1 MYICACYSLLTPFVM
16 FDTFYATA
24 PDRQALVKVRQSEFE
39 GVLTPEA
46 LEFLTALHRRFDA
59 GRLELLAARQ
69 ERQKIGRAHV

>member
-1 MYICACYSLLTPFVM
+1 M